1 MVIARTN
8 TSTDPVLM
16 TDLNQL
22 PPPSDRTMFS
32 LSTSKE
38 AQVPTTKNPI
48 RFAVLY
54 RDWHTSNAWG
64 IRVEETGDG
73 YIYCRDNMKG
83 QKVSLHASGKQH
95 ISIDPN
101 SASAVNLTR
110 KHFLNQWHEPN
121 EGIATFRL
129 IFPPWGIRLNDQQ
142 YEKFRST
149 WAKND
154 IFIEG
159 HHEFLTMVSFFIVR
173 EETTL
178 QKRGNFP
185 GFLLG
190 ELSLRVG
197 RKLAITA
204 EWELER
210 GLKSTIEDALRRTAS
225 FVDTI
230 KHHPGRTLAACVTGE
245 CGSSNSIYMV
255 SFPLLY
261 SDPSP
266 QEPAPNAP

>member
-1 MVIARTN
+1 MVNALMN
-8 TSTDPVLM
+8 TSTDPVLI
-16 TDLNQL
+16 TDLDQL
-22 PPPSDRTMFS
+22 PPPSDRTMFQ

-38 AQVPTTKNPI
+38 AQVPTAKNPI

-54 RDWHTSNAWG
+54 RNWHTSNAWG
-64 IRVEETGDG
+64 VKVEDTGDG

-95 ISIDPN
+95 ISIDPKSPN
-101 SASAVNLTR
+101 AVNLTQ
-110 KHFLNQWHEPN
+110 KQFLNQWHEPG

-129 IFPPWGIRLNDQQ
+129 IFPPWGIQLNEKQH
-142 YEKFRST
+142 EKFRST

-154 IFIEG
+154 IYIEG
-159 HHEFLTMVSFFIVR
+159 HQGFLTVVSFYIVR
-173 EETTL
+173 KEAIL
-178 QKRGNFP
+178 KKRGDFP

-190 ELSLRVG
+190 ELPLKVG

-204 EWELER
+204 EWEFER
-210 GLKSTIEDALRRTAS
+210 GLKSTIENALRRSAS

-245 CGSSNSIYMV
+245 CGSPNSIYMV
-255 SFPLLY
+255 SFPVLY
-261 SDPSP
+261 SDPTP
-266 QEPAPNAP
+266 QEPVANAP